1 MRRWDEFLGHF
12 GTVLLFIALQ
22 LVCLYL
28 IVQFNERQR
37 NIFNHTSLLLSSAI
51 ENKYQSWAQYFHL
64 KEEIDEIH
72 QRNAE
77 LRTQLRQLR
86 RDGNADVP
94 ADDSSSTTPCF
105 VYHSADIIRNQV
117 SSRYNHLIINAGT
130 DQGLKEGMAI
140 LCDRGIIGQTDYCT
154 SQYCSVLPLIN
165 VQSSVSAMISGSD
178 YFGQLSWDGRHLQR
192 AQLEG
197 VPKHAQFS
205 IGDTLVSSGYSTVFP
220 PGEHIGTI
228 RDFTVPQGS
237 NFYYISVNLFVDFPS
252 LRQVYWVENKNQGE
266 VLSIMQESDYG
277 QD

>member
-22 LVCLYL
+22 LFCLYL

-37 NIFNHTSLLLSSAI
+37 NIFNHTSLLFSSAI
-51 ENKYQSWAQYFHL
+51 ENKYQSWAQYFQL

-77 LRTQLRQLR
+77 LKTRLRQVR
-86 RDGNADVP
+86 REGSTDAMLE
-94 ADDSSSTTPCF
+94 DSLSAKPCF

-117 SSRYNHLIINAGT
+117 SSRYNHLIINAGRN
-130 DQGLKEGMAI
+130 QGLKEGMAI

-154 SQYCSVLPLIN
+154 GQYCSVLPIIN
-165 VQSSVSAMISGSD
+165 VQSAVSAMISGSD
-178 YFGQLSWDGRHLQR
+178 YFGQLTWDGRHVQR

-197 VPKHAQFS
+197 VPKHAQFTV
-205 IGDTLVSSGYSTVFP
+205 GDTLVSSGYSTVFP
-220 PGEHIGTI
+220 PGELIGTI
-228 RDFTVPQGS
+228 RDFDVPQGS
-237 NFYYISVNLFVDFPS
+237 NFYYIVVDLFVDFPS
-252 LRQVYWVENKNQGE
+252 LRQVYWVENKNQDE